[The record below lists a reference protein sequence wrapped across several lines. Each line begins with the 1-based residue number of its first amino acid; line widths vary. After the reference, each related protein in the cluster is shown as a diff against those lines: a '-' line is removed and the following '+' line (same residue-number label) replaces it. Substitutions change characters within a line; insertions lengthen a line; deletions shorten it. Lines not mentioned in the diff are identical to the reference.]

1 MHRSQPIRPSLTIH
15 SSCLLRYHE
24 VKLDLTFA
32 TDTEMAAVGVDTTFA
47 PSATLFVTYA
57 FLDTDERRRY
67 AQTSHE
73 CEFFFLHANHP
84 SPSPP
89 FPKY

>member
-1 MHRSQPIRPSLTIH
+1 LPF
-15 SSCLLRYHE
+15 RYHE

-73 CEFFFLHANHP
+73 CEWV
-84 SPSPP
+84 SQ
-89 FPKY
+89 